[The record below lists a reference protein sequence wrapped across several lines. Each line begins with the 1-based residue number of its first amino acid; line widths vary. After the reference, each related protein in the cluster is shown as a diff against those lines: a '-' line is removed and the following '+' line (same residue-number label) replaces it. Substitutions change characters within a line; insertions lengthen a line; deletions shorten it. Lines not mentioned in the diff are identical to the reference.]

1 MPRSPR
7 TILLMRIAGTPNI
20 LSQAILADAHGFQ
33 EFLLQNLTWMNG
45 RILSHNFHLND
56 NQLLQHHT
64 RHLRAIQNNLWV
76 AHFPRHRYTYQPM
89 DSLPQLHTEMAA
101 CRRCLEAGYDI
112 TPPAIFRGQAT
123 ASVLL
128 IGQAPG
134 VTEVEARRPFNASSG
149 RRLFQWLGQAG
160 WDEDEFRARHYMTAV
175 TKCYPGKGK
184 NGKGDRV
191 PSKAEQKL
199 CRPFLNREIALV
211 NPRLMILVGGLAIK
225 LLFPA
230 KAKLT
235 EIIGTAVYFP
245 PESLTPNP
253 VNFNLK
259 DAQWHKSP
267 NLQKRSGLISSLPP
281 DGRYIIPLPHP
292 SGASLW
298 PNKPENKALTNQAIS
313 LLSQLRQTYTL

>member
-1 MPRSPR
+1 
-7 TILLMRIAGTPNI
+7 
-20 LSQAILADAHGFQ
+20 
-33 EFLLQNLTWMNG
+33 
-45 RILSHNFHLND
+45 
-56 NQLLQHHT
+56 
-64 RHLRAIQNNLWV
+64 
-76 AHFPRHRYTYQPM
+76 M
-89 DSLPQLHTEMAA
+89 DSLLQLHAEMAA
-101 CRRCLEAGYDI
+101 CRLCLEAGHDI
-112 TPPAIFRGQAT
+112 TPPAIFRGQAS
-123 ASVLL
+123 AQVLL

-134 VTEVEARRPFNASSG
+134 VTEVEAGRPFNASSG

-160 WDEDEFRARHYMTAV
+160 WDEDVFRARHYMTAV
-175 TKCYPGKGK
+175 TKCYPGKGA

-199 CRPFLNREIALV
+199 CRPFLEREITLV
-211 NPRLMILVGGLAIK
+211 NPRLIILVGGLAIK

-259 DAQWHKSP
+259 QAQWLKPDNPQS
-267 NLQKRSGLISSLPP
+267 LISNLPQN
-281 DGRYIIPLPHP
+281 GRTIIPLPHP

-298 PNKPENKALTNQAIS
+298 PNKPANKALINQAIGI
-313 LLSQLRQTYTL
+313 LSQLRQAYDL